1 MENTTLNN
9 EKIYVPQITCFIL
22 IILYFFILLFSIREI
37 LGLFIYSFFNILFYL
52 IILILVII
60 GIEKKNYKYYYKGL
74 IISLIL
80 SIFLTIIKI
89 IIIIIITIDEL
100 KNFGDLSDTNY
111 QMAIYMYIFTIFINW
126 ILTRILFLYKNDVEK
141 YCLTL
146 PTIQNLI
153 NENNES

>member
-1 MENTTLNN
+1 MENTTQNN

-22 IILYFFILLFSIREI
+22 IILYFFILLFSLREI
-37 LGLFIYSFFNILFYL
+37 LALFFYSFFMISLYL
-52 IILILVII
+52 IILIFVYK

-89 IIIIIITIDEL
+89 IIIILITIQEL
-100 KNFGDLSDTNY
+100 ENFGDLIDSNY
-111 QMAIYMYIFTIFINW
+111 QMGIYMYIFTIFINW

-141 YCLTL
+141 YCQTL
-146 PTIQNLI
+146 PTFQNLLNQN
-153 NENNES
+153 NEN

>member
-1 MENTTLNN
+1 MENTTQNN

-37 LGLFIYSFFNILFYL
+37 LGLFIYSFFMILFYL

-100 KNFGDLSDTNY
+100 KNFGDLSDSNY

-141 YCLTL
+141 YCQTL
-146 PTIQNLI
+146 PTFQNLI